1 MVEQVPELKKLME
14 LRTALTALKG
24 PLGND
29 REFRKKIQNMV
40 SDDASRKKLFEE
52 LGLPEAKE

>member
-1 MVEQVPELKKLME
+1 MSAPAFKRVVV
-14 LRTALTALKG
+14 TGVGAIS